1 MATSIYFNNYKAK
14 YNEQRLVDDLISESI
29 KIQGFDAYYIP
40 NDNAIARDLLYG
52 EDPVKKFVS
61 AFPVEMYLSSVMGSE
76 GQKDFF
82 SKFGLEIRNQVH
94 VLVSRKAFN
103 QRTPQTT
110 YLRPLEGDLVYVPF
124 LNGGGELYEIKYVD
138 QNKDGFT
145 LGRKSPYYY
154 ELEMEKFKYSQEI
167 ISTGMADIDIAASDS
182 AYLLNLHFDPDIPGD
197 PYLLREQVFQSVDN
211 QIGNANA
218 TGIVQGYVEAT
229 GILSISNVSGEFLI
243 SANSL
248 PVIGL
253 TSGAVHYFAGAAIDP
268 LENPSHLEPYANKL
282 IETGAD
288 TYLNTTEI
296 NPMGGL

>member
-1 MATSIYFNNYKAK
+1 MATSNYFNNYKAK

-40 NDNAIARDLLYG
+40 NNNAIARDLLYG
-52 EDPVKKFVS
+52 EDPVKKFTS
-61 AFPVEMYLSSVMGSE
+61 AFPVEMYLSSVMGHE

-94 VLVSRKAFN
+94 VLVSRKAFY

-145 LGRKSPYYY
+145 LGRKNPYYY
-154 ELEMEKFKYSQEI
+154 ELEMEKFKYSQEV
-167 ISTGMADIDIAASDS
+167 ISTGMADIDIASTDS
-182 AYLLNLHFDPDIPGD
+182 AYTLHLNLNQNLGLGI
-197 PYLLREQVFQSVDN
+197 YIIKEEVYQSIDN
-211 QIGNANA
+211 TLGNAHA
-218 TGIVQGYVEAT
+218 KGTISSWSTTT
-229 GILSISNVSGEFLI
+229 GILSITNIWGEFLVNDI
-243 SANSL
+243 S
-248 PVIGL
+248 PVIGVN
-253 TSGAVHYFAGAAIDP
+253 SKAYYYFNGLPTDP

-282 IETGAD
+282 IETD
-288 TYLNTTEI
+288 SETYVNTTET
-296 NPMGGL
+296 NPIGGL

>member
-1 MATSIYFNNYKAK
+1 MATSNYFNNYKAK

-40 NDNAIARDLLYG
+40 NNNAIARDLLYG
-52 EDPVKKFVS
+52 EDPVKKFTS
-61 AFPVEMYLSSVMGSE
+61 AFPVEMYLSSVMGTE

-94 VLVSRKAFN
+94 VLVSRKAFY

-154 ELEMEKFKYSQEI
+154 ELEMEKFKYSQEV
-167 ISTGMADIDIAASDS
+167 ISTGMADIDIVVTDS
-182 AYLLNLHFDPDIPGD
+182 AYTLHLDIDINIPGI
-197 PYLLREQVFQSVDN
+197 PYLLREQIYQSVDN
-211 QIGNANA
+211 EIENANA
-218 TGIVQGYVEAT
+218 TGIVQAWNSIT
-229 GILSISNVSGEFLI
+229 GVLAITNISGEFLTNI
-243 SANSL
+243 NR

-253 TSGAVHYFAGAAIDP
+253 NSGAVHYFDGTSVDP
-268 LENPSHLEPYANKL
+268 LDNPSHLEPYANKL
-282 IETGAD
+282 IQTDSET
-288 TYLNTTEI
+288 YVNTTET
-296 NPMGGL
+296 NPIGGL

>member
-124 LNGGGELYEIKYVD
+124 LNGGGELNMLTKTKMVLHLD
-138 QNKDGFT
+138 
-145 LGRKSPYYY
+145 
-154 ELEMEKFKYSQEI
+154 EKVHTTMSWKWKNSNTHKKLF
-167 ISTGMADIDIAASDS
+167 
-182 AYLLNLHFDPDIPGD
+182 L
-197 PYLLREQVFQSVDN
+197 QVW
-211 QIGNANA
+211 QI
-218 TGIVQGYVEAT
+218 
-229 GILSISNVSGEFLI
+229 
-243 SANSL
+243 
-248 PVIGL
+248 
-253 TSGAVHYFAGAAIDP
+253 
-268 LENPSHLEPYANKL
+268 
-282 IETGAD
+282 
-288 TYLNTTEI
+288 
-296 NPMGGL
+296 

>member
-1 MATSIYFNNYKAK
+1 MATSKYFNNYNAK

-40 NDNAIARDLLYG
+40 NNNAIARDLLYG
-52 EDPVKKFVS
+52 EDPVKKFTS

-94 VLVSRKAFN
+94 VLVSRKSFF

-110 YLRPLEGDLVYVPF
+110 YMRPIEGDLVYVPF

-154 ELEMEKFKYSQEI
+154 ELEMEKFKYSQEVI
-167 ISTGMADIDIAASDS
+167 ATGMPDIDVAASDS
-182 AYLLNLHFDPDIPGD
+182 AYTLHLNVGIGTGTYTLKE
-197 PYLLREQVFQSVDN
+197 LAFQSPDN
-211 QIGNANA
+211 TYANA
-218 TGIVQGYVEAT
+218 TTVATVQSWIPSSNT
-229 GILSISNVSGEFLI
+229 LSVINIAGEFVDGTVI
-243 SANSL
+243 IGRTSNARYSL
-248 PVIGL
+248 
-253 TSGAVHYFAGAAIDP
+253 TTFNP
-268 LENPSHLEPYANKL
+268 LENPGHLEPYSNSLLQTNAN
-282 IETGAD
+282 
-288 TYLNTTEI
+288 TYVNVTEI
-296 NPMGGL
+296 NPIGGL